1 MVPCNNLYTIK
12 GVKEYFLIHVII
24 KVIEANEKAN
34 DKIVAVIKYR
44 FNL

>member
-1 MVPCNNLYTIK
+1 MVPSNNLYTIK
-12 GVKEYFLIHVII
+12 GVKEYFLIHAII
-24 KVIEANEKAN
+24 KDIEANEKTN

>member
-1 MVPCNNLYTIK
+1 MVPSNNLYTIK

-34 DKIVAVIKYR
+34 DRMIAINKLR